1 MEEHQQL
8 EQPQHFAHGDTYN
21 DSTVSSSELSSAA
34 ASDLLVGEND
44 GNRNGSHSH
53 SHSHTQL
60 AGDFSDHGNVADNHN
75 TAASVSSSSV
85 AASDL
90 LDTMEE
96 QSKQL
101 QDQLKQA
108 QQDHHDENETLSA
121 SSAAASELLNKME
134 EQQQQEEIEM
144 QTDEENSP
152 IKSEEQH
159 LIDQAQDHHENETGE
174 AAPESFNGNEAG
186 KNGTLTNSSTPAND
200 GGGVAGITSTPVNVN
215 FIPYEQHST
224 SRIGNDKK
232 HIILWILLDRCSE
245 LFRQMA

>member
-44 GNRNGSHSH
+44 GDRNGGH

-96 QSKQL
+96 QSQHLPDQL
-101 QDQLKQA
+101 QQA

-121 SSAAASELLNKME
+121 SSAAASEL
-134 EQQQQEEIEM
+134 
-144 QTDEENSP
+144 TV
-152 IKSEEQH
+152 
-159 LIDQAQDHHENETGE
+159 T
-174 AAPESFNGNEAG
+174 
-186 KNGTLTNSSTPAND
+186 
-200 GGGVAGITSTPVNVN
+200 V
-215 FIPYEQHST
+215 
-224 SRIGNDKK
+224 R
-232 HIILWILLDRCSE
+232 
-245 LFRQMA
+245 